1 MLSHQG
7 EIESYFAAY
16 VLHHDVPALIET
28 LHEELAKINDTN
40 LDSNPMQVTLKALS
54 KIVEEKGEPG
64 EIGEE
69 EVTAESK
76 NRGESPSKLSFKRQ
90 VD

>member
-7 EIESYFAAY
+7 EIERYFAAY

-28 LHEELAKINDTN
+28 LNEELAKINDTN

-54 KIVEEKGEPG
+54 KIVEGKGEPSQ
-64 EIGEE
+64 IGE